1 MVGETVGIVNG
12 TPLPENAT
20 DLTIGPNPVQ
30 DFIQFAN
37 LGHNKYSITVVNALG
52 QTVKDAEI
60 KQFSTLKLDVR
71 ELESG
76 VYFVYSNGIF
86 AKKFVLY

>member
-1 MVGETVGIVNG
+1 MGIVNSTILTEG
-12 TPLPENAT
+12 AN

-30 DFIQFAN
+30 DFIQFDN
-37 LGHNKYSITVVNALG
+37 SGYNKYSITVVNALG
-52 QTVKDAEI
+52 QTVMNTQI
-60 KQFSTLKLDVR
+60 KPFSKSELDVR